1 MDRGFPP
8 NSTAHPRGLY
18 GYRCPLWVAIAAS
31 ILLHLTLAAFLAPR
45 LAELEASATPL
56 RPVDRKPAPHAT
68 LGIERSP
75 AVTMTWLGYEEAK
88 PHEAPKADVE
98 QAAFTLKSARAAIAQ
113 SAAQASER
121 AVQMLGSLRA
131 AFVLAA
137 RTMPAGEVP
146 ITAAEPVPA
155 TPDPPDAAANPAGAP
170 SGAAEPSPPA
180 DPGEAGEPG
189 EASDRESDAAS
200 LEPPAEAVLG
210 QPVAAEG
217 LEIKT
222 RRPDL
227 SITARLR
234 GGARNPVVHITFGRN
249 GRVLRADYKEG
260 MTTGNTELDTGLRAS
275 IFTWTATGEN
285 LEKIDPDDPRA
296 GITVTLKL
304 LF

>member
-8 NSTAHPRGLY
+8 NSTARRGGIY
-18 GYRCPLWVAIAAS
+18 RYRCPLWIAIAAS
-31 ILLHLTLAAFLAPR
+31 VILHLALAGLLAPR
-45 LAELEASATPL
+45 LAAAEASAIALHPIE
-56 RPVDRKPAPHAT
+56 REPAPHAA

-75 AVTMTWLGYEEAK
+75 AVTMTWLGYERAK
-88 PHEAPKADVE
+88 PHEAPKAEVE
-98 QAAFTLKSARAAIAQ
+98 QAAFALKSARAAIAQ
-113 SAAQASER
+113 SAARASER
-121 AVQMLGSLRA
+121 AAETLGSLRA
-131 AFVLAA
+131 AFALAA
-137 RTMPAGEVP
+137 RTLPAGETP

-155 TPDPPDAAANPAGAP
+155 QEPSDAAANPALPSFEGAE
-170 SGAAEPSPPA
+170 SSPPA

-189 EASDRESDAAS
+189 EVSDRESDAAS

-210 QPVAAEG
+210 QPVAADG

-234 GGARNPVVHITFGRN
+234 GGARNPVVQITFGRN

-285 LEKIDPDDPRA
+285 LGKIDPDDPNA
-296 GITVTLKL
+296 GITITLKL